1 MAELPIRKKK
11 VIILGA
17 ATFFF
22 EHGLPKDIVE
32 YGKMKN
38 TPINV
43 QDIKRYF
50 NRWERFLKAIEVGQP
65 DMWKQIQEAGQKK
78 SAPKEA
84 PKQEA
89 EKQEAEKP
97 KADKPK
103 VAVKPAPA
111 VKMGK

>member
-11 VIILGA
+11 VIILDA
-17 ATFFF
+17 ATYFF
-22 EHGLPKDIVE
+22 EHGLPKSIVE

-38 TPINV
+38 VPLSV

-65 DMWKQIQEAGQKK
+65 DVWKQIQEAGQKK

-84 PKQEA
+84 PKPKASEP
-89 EKQEAEKP
+89 KAEKP
-97 KADKPK
+97 KVEKPK
-103 VAVKPAPA
+103 ATVKPATA